1 MRAKDRTGL
10 LGEELAADH
19 LVEAGHLILERRW
32 RSPQGELDLLTLDG
46 DELVGVEVK
55 TRRGLGY
62 GHPLEAV
69 TDEKLQRLHRLV
81 AEYVSSYPGP
91 RIRRRVDVVS
101 VLLPTEHHEQA
112 ASPDGTRPRI
122 EHLRDVRP

>member
-1 MRAKDRTGL
+1 MRAKDRTGV
-10 LGEELAADH
+10 LGEEIAADH
-19 LVEAGHLILERRW
+19 LSGAGHLVLERRW
-32 RSPQGELDLLTLDG
+32 RSAQGELDLLTLDG

-62 GHPLEAV
+62 GHPFEAV
-69 TDEKLQRLHRLV
+69 GPEKLRRLHRLL

-91 RIRRRVDVVS
+91 RIRRRIDVVS
-101 VLLPTEHHEQA
+101 VLLPPDDERA
-112 ASPDGTRPRI
+112 AEEAFRPRV